1 MEKFHVFLNSLELIQ
16 SKMKLKITAVL
27 ISTLILFAC
36 GPKNLE
42 FDPSKQTDSQI
53 YQQGE
58 KLLEEEDYVKAR
70 EAFRVVFDNFP
81 QSDYRILAKLGYA
94 NSYYLEGD
102 ASSFI
107 LAATEYQDFISLF
120 PFSPKAAYA
129 QFQIGM
135 CYFQMAEKPDR
146 DQTNTRKALEEL
158 RKVVD
163 NYPNSDYYKPAY
175 EKLIETYSL
184 LAEHEYYIARYYSRT
199 GKPKAVIERLK
210 GLIKDLPRNRIQ
222 AGVLSI
228 TSQKP
233 RLIWLIRMMAA
244 NMWMSFLQNGLQ
256 PNIQKRPRKRS
267 PFCARGS
274 LFLPTPRKRNRRK
287 VTSESSSPSPEQ
299 QIICL
304 MAVTSASG
312 IPSTALLQASLD
324 KCNTCCDSVMRRDN
338 SSV

>member
-1 MEKFHVFLNSLELIQ
+1 
-16 SKMKLKITAVL
+16 MKLKITAIL

-36 GPKNLE
+36 GPKILE
-42 FDPSKQTDSQI
+42 FDPSKQTDSEI

-58 KLLEEEDYVKAR
+58 KLMEEEDYVRAR

-94 NSYYLEGD
+94 NSYYMEGN

-175 EKLIETYSL
+175 EKLVETYTL

-199 GKPKAVIERLK
+199 GKPKAVVERLK
-210 GLIKDLPRNRIQ
+210 GLLKTYPESVYKPEYFYYLAKASFDLANPDD
-222 AGVLSI
+222 GCKYVDVLLTKWPTTEYTDKAQEAKSI
-228 TSQKP
+228 LCKGIVVP
-233 RLIWLIRMMAA
+233 
-244 NMWMSFLQNGLQ
+244 
-256 PNIQKRPRKRS
+256 P
-267 PFCARGS
+267 
-274 LFLPTPRKRNRRK
+274 
-287 VTSESSSPSPEQ
+287 VTTEENPPQ
-299 QIICL
+299 TQ
-304 MAVTSASG
+304 TQ
-312 IPSTALLQASLD
+312 T
-324 KCNTCCDSVMRRDN
+324 N
-338 SSV
+338 